1 MVSITVGGKEYP
13 LALTVQA
20 FSDISDL
27 CPGKDFDRINEINQ
41 LPTGELAKVSIK
53 ILAALSNGA
62 EEQRAFGDPAYEKQP
77 LKKKGKSRKI
87 RFNRAWFLFYGR
99 MLNMSKQEI
108 LCTSYAEMGDMI
120 SCFSIF
126 NGAEPKKIKEP
137 CSMDGLLKLR

>member
-62 EEQRAFGDPAYEKQP
+62 EEQRAFSDPAYEKQP
-77 LKKKGKSRKI
+77 LNTKDVYKRQAFAFCPPPEAGAGASARSP
-87 RFNRAWFLFYGR
+87 AGAALPALFGR
-99 MLNMSKQEI
+99 VSV
-108 LCTSYAEMGDMI
+108 
-120 SCFSIF
+120 F
-126 NGAEPKKIKEP
+126 P
-137 CSMDGLLKLR
+137 